1 MDANLTD
8 DEKLAELKKWWGEN
22 GGSIIT
28 GVVLGLA
35 VLFGGKAWFAY
46 QERNAE
52 TASNIYTTLMTA
64 MEGGNNQVVT
74 ERAGMLL
81 TD

>member
-28 GVVLGLA
+28 GIVLGLA
-35 VLFGGKAWFAY
+35 VLFGSKAWFAY

-52 TASNIYTTLMTA
+52 TASNI
-64 MEGGNNQVVT
+64 
-74 ERAGMLL
+74 
-81 TD
+81 